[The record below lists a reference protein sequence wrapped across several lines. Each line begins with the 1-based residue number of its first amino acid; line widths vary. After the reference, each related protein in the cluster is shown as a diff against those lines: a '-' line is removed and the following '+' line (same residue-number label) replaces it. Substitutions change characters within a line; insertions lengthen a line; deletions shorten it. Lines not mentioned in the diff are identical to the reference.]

1 MLVVR
6 VHAANEFDGKA
17 ARQVIMNLFSSLHT
31 VKKSG
36 AIVPIPVRT
45 YLTES

>member
-1 MLVVR
+1 
-6 VHAANEFDGKA
+6 
-17 ARQVIMNLFSSLHT
+17 LFSSLHT